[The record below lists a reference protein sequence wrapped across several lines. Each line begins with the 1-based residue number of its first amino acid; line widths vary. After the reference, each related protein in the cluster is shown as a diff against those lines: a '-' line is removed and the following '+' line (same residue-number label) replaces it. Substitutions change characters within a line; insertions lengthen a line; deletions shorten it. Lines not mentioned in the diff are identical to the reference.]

1 ARGPSVRGSRRR
13 RPESRICSVAGS
25 PLEPAAIAGW
35 RVSRRGAPGP
45 RHRPGVEWDASP
57 PRGRPATHRT
67 PGVQVCRTSVRYAH
81 GSASWIS
88 HHLATAPA
96 PTPAWSGSPGRCTQP
111 IPLPRPVL
119 ATRPSRPST
128 PPEPPVDSRRPPQA
142 SDSVRPIA
150 RWQRQRKSML
160 ELGKRFEENMRVLDA
175 MAMRANAIAHN
186 IANQNT
192 PGFKRFEVV
201 FEEQLR
207 AKGADAT
214 EVTPRLRRDM
224 SGPPGTN
231 NVVVT
236 HELAEFDK
244 VRLIYDL
251 FSRRVAG
258 QLAQMNRAIG
268 AR

>member
-1 ARGPSVRGSRRR
+1 
-13 RPESRICSVAGS
+13 
-25 PLEPAAIAGW
+25 
-35 RVSRRGAPGP
+35 
-45 RHRPGVEWDASP
+45 
-57 PRGRPATHRT
+57 
-67 PGVQVCRTSVRYAH
+67 
-81 GSASWIS
+81 
-88 HHLATAPA
+88 
-96 PTPAWSGSPGRCTQP
+96 
-111 IPLPRPVL
+111 
-119 ATRPSRPST
+119 
-128 PPEPPVDSRRPPQA
+128 
-142 SDSVRPIA
+142 
-150 RWQRQRKSML
+150 ML